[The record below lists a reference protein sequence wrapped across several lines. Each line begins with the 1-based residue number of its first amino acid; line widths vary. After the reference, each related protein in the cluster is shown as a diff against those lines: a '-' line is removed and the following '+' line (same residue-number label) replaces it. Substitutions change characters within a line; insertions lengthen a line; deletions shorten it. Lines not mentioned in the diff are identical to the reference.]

1 MIGLALSGGGYRAS
15 LFHLG
20 VMARLADEGLLK
32 EVHAISTVSGGSIV
46 GAFYYKMLCEEL
58 RNDRPLTDQDYRD
71 LMQRVIREFVAVVQE
86 DLRNRV
92 VITGGIS
99 RLVPEPILKRL
110 LWLVHKVVPA
120 LNPAVILDSKL
131 EQGMRA
137 LMFQTTVLRDLMD
150 SPVHPENRKPELILN
165 TSILENGQPLFISTN
180 PTSLLW
186 RQNERNHAI
195 RADEMLNLP
204 VSKAVAAS
212 ACVPGL
218 FNPITI
224 PFGDRMVHGVDGGV
238 LDNLGGHAIQL
249 LWQEGMSVLLS
260 DASKPLRIENYVEVD
275 SVESFFRIQDL
286 FMSAI
291 RDLRIEG
298 TDDTIVDMRKE
309 IPGIDPT
316 VRTLAVTMR
325 TDLNAFSEVEAYSLM
340 YVGYCASGQQ
350 MDKLQ
355 GESTGERAS
364 AKKVGEDWPFMSIRS
379 YVQKPTPEY
388 LVLMGQKSKKRF
400 SVPNLT
406 LSHAVS
412 LSYLLLYLAV
422 FIYIWVHHGVYE
434 AIWYVGFIPVL
445 LVSLGGVLFLQRHV
459 AKGKRKGTMASLKEQ
474 SDFVNA

>member
-32 EVHAISTVSGGSIV
+32 EVGVLSTVSGGSIV

-71 LMQRVIREFVAVVQE
+71 LMQRVVLAFLAVVQE

-92 VITGGIS
+92 VISGGIS
-99 RLVPEPILKRL
+99 RLVPEPIRKRL
-110 LWLVHKVVPA
+110 MGLVLKIVPT
-120 LNPAVILDSKL
+120 LNPAFILDSKL

-137 LMFQTTVLRDLMD
+137 LMFQTTVLGDLMD
-150 SPVHPENRKPELILN
+150 PPVHPENEKPELILN

-186 RQNERNHAI
+186 RQNELNHAI
-195 RADEMLNLP
+195 RADEIINLP
-204 VSKAVAAS
+204 LFKAVSAS

-218 FNPITI
+218 FNPIII
-224 PFGDRMVHGVDGGV
+224 PLGDRMLHGVDGGV

-249 LWQEGMSVLLS
+249 LWQAGVSVLVS
-260 DASKPLRIENYVEVD
+260 DASKPLSIENYVEVD
-275 SVESFFRIQDL
+275 SVESFFRIQDI
-286 FMSAI
+286 FMSTI

-298 TDDTIVDMRKE
+298 SDDTIVDMRKE
-309 IPGIDPT
+309 IPGIDST
-316 VRTLAVTMR
+316 VRTLAMTMR

-340 YVGYCASGQQ
+340 YVGYCACDQE

-355 GESTGERAS
+355 GQCAGEGAS

-379 YVQKPTPEY
+379 YVERPTPEY
-388 LVLMGQKSKKRF
+388 LAMMGYKAKKRYLL
-400 SVPNLT
+400 SKLT
-406 LSHAVS
+406 LSRWIS
-412 LSYLLLYLAV
+412 LSYLLLYLTV
-422 FIYIWVHHGVYE
+422 FVYIWIHHGVYE
-434 AIWYVGFIPVL
+434 AIWYVGIIPVL
-445 LVSLGGVLFLQRHV
+445 LVSLGGVLFLRRHV
-459 AKGKRKGTMASLKEQ
+459 AKGKRNGTMASLND
-474 SDFVNA
+474 SSLTM